1 MRISGKP
8 LHLPLSLQGRS
19 PKGPAMTNDLLL
31 GIQTNG
37 IRHTHADPMPS
48 IDTRFAMVRDAGVF
62 DYIDKTPAPDEVEQ
76 FMAARDKYGLP
87 VRAGGWFYALGQD

>member
-1 MRISGKP
+1 
-8 LHLPLSLQGRS
+8 
-19 PKGPAMTNDLLL
+19 MTNDLLF

-62 DYIDKTPAPDEVEQ
+62 DYIDKTPAPDQVEQ

-87 VRAGGWFYALGQD
+87 VRAGGWLTIIYS